1 MRPGGESER
10 FYGESTAVTDLKQFA
25 DRGQSLIIYGRW
37 RQVADFVLGLLTRR
51 GSESRL
57 R

>member
-25 DRGQSLIIYGRW
+25 DRGQSLTIDGGW
-37 RQVADFVLGLLTRR
+37 RQVADFVLGFVDQAWV
-51 GSESRL
+51 
-57 R
+57 